1 MTGGFFFIPTTQA
14 MATEKAFIHHVYFWL
29 KRPGDEGDLQK
40 LIEGLRKL
48 SKVSTLQS
56 FHIGRPADT
65 HRDVVDRSYAISW
78 CTFFRNKADQDAY
91 QEDPIHKRFVEEC
104 SSLWTKVVVYDS
116 VDI

>member
-1 MTGGFFFIPTTQA
+1 

-29 KRPGDEGDLQK
+29 KRPEDEGDLQK

-48 SKVSTLQS
+48 SKVSSLQS

-65 HRDVVDRSYAISW
+65 YRDVVDRSYAVSW
-78 CTFFRNKADQDAY
+78 CTFFRNKEDQDAY

-116 VDI
+116 VDV